1 MRWFSDMEG
10 YFFTWSCPEDQKVRC
25 ALNLLHFGAKD
36 WWKLVTSSYSPFEM
50 TIVNWGKFTKIF
62 CAEYMPLVV
71 RERLTQEYLSLRQT
85 MESVMQIT
93 KKFTKRALFCQEY
106 ASSKKVKMS

>member
-1 MRWFSDMEG
+1 
-10 YFFTWSCPEDQKVRC
+10 
-25 ALNLLHFGAKD
+25 
-36 WWKLVTSSYSPFEM
+36 
-50 TIVNWGKFTKIF
+50 
-62 CAEYMPLVV
+62 MPLVV

-93 KKFTKRALFCQEY
+93 KKFTKRALFCHKY